1 MLSAIRVPFA
11 TLTRKYCMESPSI
24 NQFASR
30 NSEIRL
36 SCNVAA

>member
-1 MLSAIRVPFA
+1 MLSAIRVSFA

-24 NQFASR
+24 SQFASR

-36 SCNVAA
+36 SRNATA